1 MTERHEDNTTLSTA
15 DMAGKRPTAEPNPG
29 SRDNVRSEETMR
41 SNEPSTTAAPAATT
55 GNGSTAATAT
65 MTRPPTPPAASDQHT
80 TPLLPGEQASTYR
93 SQWESVQ
100 TGFVDEPRQA
110 VERADHLVA
119 EVIKRIAEVFADE
132 RSKLEE
138 QWSKGNEVDTE
149 ELRVALKRYRS
160 FFERLLS
167 A

>member
-1 MTERHEDNTTLSTA
+1 MTERREENANLSTA
-15 DMAGKRPTAEPNPG
+15 DMAGKRPATEATPG
-29 SRDNVRSEETMR
+29 TRENAPPAGVPRA
-41 SNEPSTTAAPAATT
+41 NEPAA
-55 GNGSTAATAT
+55 NGSAAATAT
-65 MTRPPTPPAASDQHT
+65 MTRPPTPSAESDQRT
-80 TPLLPGEQASTYR
+80 APLLANEQAGTYR
-93 SQWESVQ
+93 SQWESIQ

-110 VERADHLVA
+110 VEHADHLVA

-138 QWSKGNEVDTE
+138 QWSRGNEVDTE
-149 ELRVALKRYRS
+149 DLRVALKRYRS

>member
-1 MTERHEDNTTLSTA
+1 MTERREENANLSTA
-15 DMAGKRPTAEPNPG
+15 DMAGKRPAAEATPG
-29 SRDNVRSEETMR
+29 TRENAPPAGVPRA
-41 SNEPSTTAAPAATT
+41 NEPAA
-55 GNGSTAATAT
+55 NGSAAATAT
-65 MTRPPTPPAASDQHT
+65 MTRPPTPSAESDQRT
-80 TPLLPGEQASTYR
+80 APLLANEQAGTYR
-93 SQWESVQ
+93 SQWESIQ

-110 VERADHLVA
+110 VEHADHLVA

-138 QWSKGNEVDTE
+138 QWSRGNEVDTE
-149 ELRVALKRYRS
+149 DLRVALKRYRS